1 MKKLLT
7 LILVL
12 LMAAFTLAACGGS
25 GSESESA
32 DADTSEPV
40 SVESLKTFGDVIALE
55 KEDAQTAVGSGYVVY
70 AFKYGDTYY
79 RVKSAIPAEL
89 EQEYIDIDIL
99 EDGYEEKQQALIS
112 DVEIDEIENLNDQI
126 LSSEECDALVGKTG
140 QELQDAGWRFGDG
153 HSLESME
160 FWANYGPFTYTVV
173 FDGEVPESEYETFDD
188 ENDTKDMTV
197 KSVEFMSIGD
207 ATTIE

>member
-1 MKKLLT
+1 MKKFLT

-12 LMAAFTLAACGGS
+12 LMAVFTLAACGGS
-25 GSESESA
+25 SDEGA
-32 DADTSEPV
+32 DTPDTSEPV
-40 SVESLKTFGDVIALE
+40 SVDSLKTFGDVIDLE
-55 KEDAQTAVGSGYVVY
+55 KEDVQSAVGGGYVVY

-79 RVKSAIPAEL
+79 RVKSAIPADL
-89 EQEYIDIDIL
+89 EEEYIGIDIL

-112 DVEIDEIENLNDQI
+112 DVEIDEIENLSEQI

-140 QELQDAGWRFGDG
+140 QEMQDAGWKFGDG

-188 ENDTKDMTV
+188 VNDTKDMKV
-197 KSVEFMSIGD
+197 KSVEFMTLGD

>member
-1 MKKLLT
+1 MKKLLI
-7 LILVL
+7 LIFVL
-12 LMAAFTLAACGGS
+12 LMVAFTLAACS
-25 GSESESA
+25 GSSDEGA
-32 DADTSEPV
+32 DTPDTSEPV

-55 KEDAQTAVGSGYVVY
+55 KEDVQTSVGGGYVVY

-79 RVKSAIPAEL
+79 RVKSAIPADL
-89 EQEYIDIDIL
+89 EEEYIGIDIL

-112 DVEIDEIENLNDQI
+112 DVEIDEIENLSEQI

-140 QELQDAGWRFGDG
+140 QEMQDAGWKFGDG

-188 ENDTKDMTV
+188 VNDTKDMKV
-197 KSVEFMSIGD
+197 KSVEFMTLGD